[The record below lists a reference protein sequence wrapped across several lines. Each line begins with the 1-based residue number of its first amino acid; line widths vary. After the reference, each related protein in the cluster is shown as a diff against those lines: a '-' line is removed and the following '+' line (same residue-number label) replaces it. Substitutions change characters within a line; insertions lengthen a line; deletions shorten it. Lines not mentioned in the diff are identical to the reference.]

1 MHSCSHHFAYCVVAA
16 AAAAAVVEATATSP
30 VLHIGPVVGI
40 ALDIDLA
47 FAWELVEVDDRGVVA
62 WVADAAAAA
71 AAAEIETSSFLPRQE
86 A

>member
-71 AAAEIETSSFLPRQE
+71 AAEIETSSFLPRQV

>member
-1 MHSCSHHFAYCVVAA
+1 MHSCSHFAYCVVVV
-16 AAAAAVVEATATSP
+16 AAAVVEATATSP

-47 FAWELVEVDDRGVVA
+47 FAWELVVVGDRGVAA

-71 AAAEIETSSFLPRQE
+71 AVAAEIETSSFLPRQV

>member
-1 MHSCSHHFAYCVVAA
+1 MHSCSHFAYCVVVVV
-16 AAAAAVVEATATSP
+16 AAVVEATATSP